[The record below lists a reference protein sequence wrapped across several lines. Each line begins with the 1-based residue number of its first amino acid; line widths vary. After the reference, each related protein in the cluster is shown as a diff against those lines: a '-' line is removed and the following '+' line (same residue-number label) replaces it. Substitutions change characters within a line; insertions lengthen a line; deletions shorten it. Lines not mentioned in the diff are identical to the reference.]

1 MNKLLGTLISHAWGI
16 FSFWEEVRAG
26 CAAVTARVSWWQVG
40 VFARVLGLGSP
51 LSPRCTWHVF
61 IVMCIPQSIYC
72 QLQPGHRCEMLAV
85 GLCGGLQGWQT
96 LGGAGAPQRSLCCC
110 SLPSVLEGHP
120 NPLMYLVPAFC
131 TCSPANTE
139 QVPTKA
145 ALCMLWAHFPVQ
157 TFFPPLAAA
166 EMDMSALCQL
176 WFLSLFILF
185 LYS

>member
-1 MNKLLGTLISHAWGI
+1 MLGTLISHAWGI

-26 CAAVTARVSWWQVG
+26 YAAVTARVSWWQVG
-40 VFARVLGLGSP
+40 AFAWVLGLGSP

-61 IVMCIPQSIYC
+61 IVVSIPQSIYC

-131 TCSPANTE
+131 PLRQLSACCGLISLCRPSSLLLLQLRWTCLHYVS
-139 QVPTKA
+139 
-145 ALCMLWAHFPVQ
+145 FG
-157 TFFPPLAAA
+157 F
-166 EMDMSALCQL
+166 
-176 WFLSLFILF
+176 
-185 LYS
+185 

>member
-1 MNKLLGTLISHAWGI
+1 MFAW
-16 FSFWEEVRAG
+16 
-26 CAAVTARVSWWQVG
+26 
-40 VFARVLGLGSP
+40 VLGLGSP

-61 IVMCIPQSIYC
+61 IVVSIPQSKYC

-85 GLCGGLQGWQT
+85 GSCGGLQGWQT